1 MLKPKRIFVWVFCEQ
16 KSLILTNWYNPDQ
29 QPTLSFYNFDQMIY
43 ANYFS
48 SVTKDNGQPNLSA
61 DQFRR
66 MMNIV
71 YIEGVI
77 NGIKRIKKKETGQFF
92 KYDVLIFKHDSVLTE
107 LTGNLRPNAL
117 LREMYRLSRN

>member
-1 MLKPKRIFVWVFCEQ
+1 M
-16 KSLILTNWYNPDQ
+16 
-29 QPTLSFYNFDQMIY
+29 Y

-66 MMNIV
+66 MMNII

-77 NGIKRIKKKETGQFF
+77 HGIKRIKEKETGQYF
-92 KYDVLIFKHDSVLTE
+92 KYDVLIFKHGSVLTE

-117 LREMYRLSRN
+117 LRDMYRLSKN

>member
-1 MLKPKRIFVWVFCEQ
+1 M
-16 KSLILTNWYNPDQ
+16 N
-29 QPTLSFYNFDQMIY
+29 Y

-48 SVTKDNGQPNLSA
+48 TVTKDNGQPNLSP

-77 NGIKRIKKKETGQFF
+77 NGIKRIKEKETGQYF
-92 KYDVLIFKHDSVLTE
+92 KYDVLIFKHDSVLTG
-107 LTGNLRPNAL
+107 LTGKLKPTAL
-117 LREMYRLSRN
+117 LREMYQLSKN

>member
-1 MLKPKRIFVWVFCEQ
+1 
-16 KSLILTNWYNPDQ
+16 
-29 QPTLSFYNFDQMIY
+29 MIY
-43 ANYFS
+43 ANYFAT
-48 SVTKDNGQPNLSA
+48 VTKDNGQPNLNP

-77 NGIKRIKKKETGQFF
+77 NGIKRIKEKETGQYF

-107 LTGNLRPNAL
+107 LTGNLKPNLL
-117 LREMYRLSRN
+117 LREMYHLSKN

>member
-1 MLKPKRIFVWVFCEQ
+1 
-16 KSLILTNWYNPDQ
+16 
-29 QPTLSFYNFDQMIY
+29 MIY

-48 SVTKDNGQPNLSA
+48 AVTKDNGQPNLNP

-77 NGIKRIKKKETGQFF
+77 NGIKRIKEKETGQYF
-92 KYDVLIFKHDSVLTE
+92 KYDVLIFKHDSVLNE
-107 LTGNLRPNAL
+107 LTGNLKPNLL
-117 LREMYRLSRN
+117 LREMYHLSKN

>member
-1 MLKPKRIFVWVFCEQ
+1 M
-16 KSLILTNWYNPDQ
+16 N
-29 QPTLSFYNFDQMIY
+29 Y

-48 SVTKDNGQPNLSA
+48 ALTKDNGQPNLSP

-77 NGIKRIKKKETGQFF
+77 QGIKRIKEKETGQIF
-92 KYDVLIFKHDSVLTE
+92 KYDILIFKHDSVLTE
-107 LTGNLRPNAL
+107 LTGNLKPNDL
-117 LREMYRLSRN
+117 MREMIRLSRN

>member
-1 MLKPKRIFVWVFCEQ
+1 M
-16 KSLILTNWYNPDQ
+16 T
-29 QPTLSFYNFDQMIY
+29 Y

-77 NGIKRIKKKETGQFF
+77 NGIKRIKEKEKGQYF
-92 KYDVLIFKHDSVLTE
+92 KYDVLIFKHDSVLTQ

-117 LREMYRLSRN
+117 LREMYHLSKN

>member
-1 MLKPKRIFVWVFCEQ
+1 
-16 KSLILTNWYNPDQ
+16 
-29 QPTLSFYNFDQMIY
+29 MIY

-66 MMNIV
+66 MMNII

-77 NGIKRIKKKETGQFF
+77 SGIKRIKEKETGQYF
-92 KYDVLIFKHDSVLTE
+92 KYDVLIFKHDAVLTE
-107 LTGNLRPNAL
+107 LTGNLKPGML
-117 LREMYRLSRN
+117 LREMYRLSKN

>member
-1 MLKPKRIFVWVFCEQ
+1 MFLKKQQEIYFYVKWYKPNQQEEG
-16 KSLILTNWYNPDQ
+16 SLI
-29 QPTLSFYNFDQMIY
+29 NFGVMIY

-66 MMNIV
+66 MMNII

-77 NGIKRIKKKETGQFF
+77 NGIKRIKEKETEQYF
-92 KYDVLIFKHDSVLTE
+92 KYDVLILKHDAVLTQ
-107 LTGNLRPNAL
+107 LTCNLKPNLL
-117 LREMYRLSRN
+117 LREMYHLSNN

>member
-1 MLKPKRIFVWVFCEQ
+1 M
-16 KSLILTNWYNPDQ
+16 N
-29 QPTLSFYNFDQMIY
+29 Y

-48 SVTKDNGQPNLSA
+48 VVTKDNGQPNLSA

-71 YIEGVI
+71 FIEGVI
-77 NGIKRIKKKETGQFF
+77 QGIKRIKEKETGQYF

-107 LTGNLRPNAL
+107 LTGNLKPNEL
-117 LREMYRLSRN
+117 LKEMYRLSRS

>member
-1 MLKPKRIFVWVFCEQ
+1 M
-16 KSLILTNWYNPDQ
+16 T
-29 QPTLSFYNFDQMIY
+29 Y
-43 ANYFS
+43 ANFFS
-48 SVTKDNGQPNLSA
+48 SVTKDNGQPNLSP

-77 NGIKRIKKKETGQFF
+77 SGIKRIKEKETGQYF

-107 LTGNLRPNAL
+107 LTGNLKPNAL
-117 LREMYRLSRN
+117 LREMYNLSRS

>member
-1 MLKPKRIFVWVFCEQ
+1 
-16 KSLILTNWYNPDQ
+16 
-29 QPTLSFYNFDQMIY
+29 MIY

-66 MMNIV
+66 MMNII

-77 NGIKRIKKKETGQFF
+77 NGIKRIKEKETGQYF
-92 KYDVLIFKHDSVLTE
+92 KYDVLIFKHDSVLTG
-107 LTGNLRPNAL
+107 LTGKLKPNVL
-117 LREMYRLSRN
+117 LREMYQLSKN

>member
-1 MLKPKRIFVWVFCEQ
+1 MHY
-16 KSLILTNWYNPDQ
+16 S
-29 QPTLSFYNFDQMIY
+29 
-43 ANYFS
+43 NYFS

-77 NGIKRIKKKETGQFF
+77 NGIKYIKKKEKGQPF
-92 KYDVLIFKHDSVLTE
+92 KYDVIIFKHDSVLKE
-107 LTGNLRPNAL
+107 LTGSLKPNLL
-117 LREMYRLSRN
+117 LKEMYRLSKEYG

>member
-1 MLKPKRIFVWVFCEQ
+1 
-16 KSLILTNWYNPDQ
+16 
-29 QPTLSFYNFDQMIY
+29 MIY

-48 SVTKDNGQPNLSA
+48 SVTKDNGQPNLNA

-66 MMNIV
+66 LMNIV

-77 NGIKRIKKKETGQFF
+77 NGIKRIKEKEKEQNF
-92 KYDVLIFKHDSVLTE
+92 KYDVLIFKHDSVLTQ

-117 LREMYRLSRN
+117 LREMYRLSKN